1 MLFKISRTSDHSGNE
16 KPVEDAVKCKE
27 FVNSPFFRVHEIEFW
42 AKEFNSLEDI
52 LNFIEKEGNPVII
65 FPRPDYMSEEARKSY
80 DIKYEIEIYDD
91 WRE

>member
-1 MLFKISRTSDHSGNE
+1 MLFEISRISDYSRRE
-16 KPVEDAVKCKE
+16 KPVEDAVKCAE
-27 FVNSPFFRVHEIEFW
+27 LVHSLSFRVHKIEFW

-52 LNFIEKEGNPVII
+52 LNFIEKEGNPVVIS
-65 FPRPDYMSEEARKSY
+65 PRHDYMSEEARKSY

>member
-1 MLFKISRTSDHSGNE
+1 MLFEISRTSDYSGNE

-27 FVNSPFFRVHEIEFW
+27 VANTPLFGAREIEFW
-42 AKEFNSLEDI
+42 TKEFNTLEDI
-52 LNFIEKEGNPVII
+52 LNFIEKERNPVVISL
-65 FPRPDYMSEEARKSY
+65 RHVYMSEEARKSY

>member
-1 MLFKISRTSDHSGNE
+1 MLFEISRTSDYNGRE

-27 FVNSPFFRVHEIEFW
+27 LVHSLSFRVYKIEFW
-42 AKEFNSLEDI
+42 TKEFNSLEDI
-52 LNFIEKEGNPVII
+52 LNFIEKEGNPVVIS
-65 FPRPDYMSEEARKSY
+65 PRHDYMSEEARKSY